1 MFTSLMPEELDFSKF
16 VESISSSIRSIPVSI
31 PVSIPERLVEIHIFF
46 YLCSNFYL
54 FLYIQ
59 ARLREFF
66 FSCCNS
72 N

>member
-31 PVSIPERLVEIHIFF
+31 PKRLVEIHIFS
-46 YLCSNFYL
+46 YLYSNFYL

>member
-31 PVSIPERLVEIHIFF
+31 PERLVEIHIFS

-66 FSCCNS
+66 FSCYNS

>member
-31 PVSIPERLVEIHIFF
+31 PERLVEIHIFS
-46 YLCSNFYL
+46 YLYSNFYL